1 MAEMGK
7 KNRHNADALWRLCW
21 ISFSTLQ
28 VFLAEEVVD
37 GLDGIEGGD
46 GDLDEEGDPVG
57 HGAVPESGELLR
69 LEGERSFRLFT
80 DESGFGVDVVSEVEI
95 ASAVVLGAAH

>member
-1 MAEMGK
+1 M
-7 KNRHNADALWRLCW
+7 
-21 ISFSTLQ
+21 ISSFAFYRSAFAVLFT
-28 VFLAEEVVD
+28 EEVVD
-37 GLDGIEGGD
+37 GLDGVEGGD
-46 GDLDEEGDPVG
+46 GHLDEEGDPVG

-80 DESGFGVDVVSEVEI
+80 DESGLGVDVAPEVEI